1 MLSSIQSNRQ
11 GLGKSPQGES
21 NPDLV
26 ESYLENPD
34 MVSKVARN
42 EH

>member
-21 NPDLV
+21 NSDLV

-34 MVSKVARN
+34 MVPKVARN